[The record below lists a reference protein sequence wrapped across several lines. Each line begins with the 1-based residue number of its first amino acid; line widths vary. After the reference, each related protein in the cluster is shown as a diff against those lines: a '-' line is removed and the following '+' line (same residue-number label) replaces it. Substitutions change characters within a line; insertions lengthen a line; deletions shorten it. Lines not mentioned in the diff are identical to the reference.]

1 MRLDKFLSNMGKA
14 TRSESG
20 KLAKAGKITVNGNIV
35 KRADIHIDE
44 NSDIVCVNGVTVGY
58 KKYAY
63 IMLNKPEGY
72 VSATDDD
79 REKTVLDLLPD
90 EQRRLGLFPCG
101 RLDKNTLG
109 LVILTNDGESAHKCL
124 SPKHHVDKIYKFECK
139 FPLNDNLVN
148 MLEKGVDIG
157 GYFTKPCKI
166 KLYNELSGE
175 ITLTEGKYHQIKRM
189 FESIDNKIVYLER
202 LSFGG
207 IVLDESLS
215 RGSWRYLTEDE
226 EKLFINGGKK
236 I

>member
-1 MRLDKFLSNMGKA
+1 MGKA

-20 KLAKAGKITVNGNIV
+20 KLARAGKITVNGKIV
-35 KRADIHIDE
+35 KKADVHIDPE
-44 NSDIVCVNGVTVGY
+44 SDVVCINGVTVTY

-79 REKTVLDLLPD
+79 REKTVLDLLGD
-90 EQRRLGLFPCG
+90 EERRLDLFPCG

-109 LVILTNDGESAHKCL
+109 LVILTNDGDSAHRCL

-139 FPLNDNLVN
+139 LPLTAENVDA
-148 MLEKGVDIG
+148 LERGVDIG

-166 KLYNELSGE
+166 KLCSDTSGE

-189 FESIDNKIVYLER
+189 LEAVDNKITYLER
-202 LSFGG
+202 ITFGG
-207 IVLDESLS
+207 IKLDSFLA
-215 RGSWRYLTEDE
+215 RGEWRYLTADE
-226 EKLFINGGKK
+226 EALFINGGK
-236 I
+236 